1 MYCIWRKKY
10 PLWCPLFSNHANF
23 LMPETQELIT
33 VINFTLHLYTF
44 VHVLLKGSCRN
55 ILQAKQL
62 LAPVSTQATSSFLP
76 PTLYCRARAH
86 ILLYAMPIS

>member
-33 VINFTLHLYTF
+33 VINFTLHLYTS

-55 ILQAKQL
+55 IL
-62 LAPVSTQATSSFLP
+62 
-76 PTLYCRARAH
+76 
-86 ILLYAMPIS
+86 